1 MEYLVVGQWEDEDV
15 CSELT
20 YHPLEGDDE
29 FLAER
34 RYASVQTGDDGRW
47 EWEVGVV
54 YFYPIAVKKGRTITR
69 EDAKVAA
76 ESNFV
81 ELLIN
86 KFEET
91 FKEAV
96 K

>member
-1 MEYLVVGQWEDEDV
+1 MEYFTTGQWEDEESS
-15 CSELT
+15 SELT
-20 YHPLEGDDE
+20 YHPLEGKDE
-29 FLAER
+29 SLAER
-34 RYASVQTGDDGRW
+34 RYASVKLDNEGRW
-47 EWEVGVV
+47 VWEVGVIF
-54 YFYPIAVKKGRTITR
+54 FYPIVVKSGKTITR